1 MKPREIALCG
11 MFLALAGVV
20 HFLLRFTVVFTGG
33 IQMAVSIAI
42 YCLIA
47 LLIPMGLAEASLV
60 GIVNGIVLMVATAAP
75 FPLANIPSHFSGLV
89 SAKLLT
95 DAFKGNERKLSPLKV
110 SLIVGIA
117 TTISFLLFIIPA
129 YYGIL
134 HLSGL
139 ANTAMPVTKGILA
152 GRITFLAYASASF
165 MAIYLPT
172 VIANVI
178 ISPILYEA
186 LRPGLVRYGFI
197 AESRDEAS

>member
-1 MKPREIALCG
+1 MRSREIALCG

-20 HFLLRFTVVFTGG
+20 HFLLRFTVVLTGG

-47 LLIPMGLAEASLV
+47 LLIPMSLAEASLV
-60 GIVNGIVLMVATAAP
+60 GLVNGIVLMVATAAP

-117 TTISFLLFIIPA
+117 TTASFLLFIIPA

-134 HLSGL
+134 YLPSF
-139 ANTAMPVTKGILA
+139 ANTAIPVARGILA
-152 GRITFLAYASASF
+152 GAVTFFAYASASF
-165 MAIYLPT
+165 SIIYIPT
-172 VIANVI
+172 VIANLI
-178 ISPILYEA
+178 ISPVLYEA
-186 LRPGLVRYGFI
+186 LRPGLARYGFI
-197 AESRDEAS
+197 TEPKGA

>member
-1 MKPREIALCG
+1 LKPREIALCG

-197 AESRDEAS
+197 AESRDEPS